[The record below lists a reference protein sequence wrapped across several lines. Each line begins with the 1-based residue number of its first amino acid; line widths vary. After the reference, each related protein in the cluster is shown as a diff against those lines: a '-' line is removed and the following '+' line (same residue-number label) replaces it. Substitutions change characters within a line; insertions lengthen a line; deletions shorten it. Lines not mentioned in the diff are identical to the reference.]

1 MPVPRDVRAALLA
14 AGAAVLERTG
24 SVDAVSLRAV
34 AREAG
39 VTAPAVYG
47 HFPDL
52 DALLDAVL
60 DEGFVAL
67 RRATGAAAAAH
78 ADPVD
83 RLLAG
88 CAAYVDQ
95 GLAAPARYRGMFGS
109 RRLPHADEAF
119 AVLVA
124 AVEACVAAGRSG
136 SRSPHADAGLIW
148 TTLHGVVTLRAAA
161 PDRPWP
167 PLADQLRDAV
177 TRLALIRDV
186 PQDDDGGGA
195 GSP

>member
-1 MPVPRDVRAALLA
+1 MPAPRDVRAALLA
-14 AGAAVLERTG
+14 AGATVLERAG
-24 SVDAVSLRAV
+24 AVDAVSLRAV

-60 DEGFVAL
+60 DEGFLAL
-67 RRATGAAAAAH
+67 RSATRAAAAGH
-78 ADPVD
+78 EDPVD

-88 CAAYVDQ
+88 CAAYVEE

-109 RRLPHADEAF
+109 RRLPHADQAF

-124 AVEACVAAGRSG
+124 GVEACVAAGRSA
-136 SRSPHADAGLIW
+136 SRDPRADARLVW
-148 TTLHGVVTLRAAA
+148 MLLHGVVTLRAAD
-161 PDRPWP
+161 PGRPWP
-167 PLADQLRDAV
+167 APEDQLRDGV
-177 TRLALIRDV
+177 TRLALIR
-186 PQDDDGGGA
+186 GG
-195 GSP
+195 

>member
-1 MPVPRDVRAALLA
+1 VTASRDLRAALLT
-14 AGAAVLERTG
+14 AGATVLERTG

-39 VTAPAVYG
+39 VSAPAVYG

-60 DEGFVAL
+60 DDGFVAL
-67 RRATGAAAAAH
+67 RSATRAAAAAYE
-78 ADPVD
+78 DPVD

-88 CAAYVDQ
+88 CAAYVEE
-95 GLAAPARYRGMFGS
+95 GLAAPARYRGMFGG
-109 RRLPHADEAF
+109 RRLPHADQAF
-119 AVLVA
+119 AVLIA
-124 AVEACVAAGRSG
+124 GVEACVAAGRSG
-136 SRSPHADAGLIW
+136 SRDPRADAGLIW

-167 PLADQLRDAV
+167 PLEVQLRDAV
-177 TRLALIRDV
+177 TRLALVRDR
-186 PQDDDGGGA
+186 
-195 GSP
+195 